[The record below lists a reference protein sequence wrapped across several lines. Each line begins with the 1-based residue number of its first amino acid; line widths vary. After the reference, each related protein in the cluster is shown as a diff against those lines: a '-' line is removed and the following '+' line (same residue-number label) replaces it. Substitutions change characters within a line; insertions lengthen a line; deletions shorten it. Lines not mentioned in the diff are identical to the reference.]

1 MCKWMTLLV
10 ILAVSLMAGCNG
22 ALGAHDPA
30 PQEVP
35 RGPAIASQST
45 VVPDAALAVAPNKSE
60 RRQVRTIEDD
70 PDADG
75 IANYRVI
82 ITDTFDAAGNMVSTL
97 REEDFEADGIIDS
110 RVMTSFGG

>member
-1 MCKWMTLLV
+1 MCKWMTLLT
-10 ILAVSLMAGCNG
+10 ILAATVTSGCNG
-22 ALGAHDPA
+22 AHGAQDSPRPLARRSSPVAWQSMSVPGEA
-30 PQEVP
+30 PE
-35 RGPAIASQST
+35 
-45 VVPDAALAVAPNKSE
+45 AAPSPYE

-97 REEDFEADGIIDS
+97 REEDFEADGIIDA

>member
-1 MCKWMTLLV
+1 MCKWMTLLA
-10 ILAVSLMAGCNG
+10 ILAATAMSGCSG
-22 ALGAHDPA
+22 AHGAHDSAQPTAPRVSPVAWQSMSVPGEAPA
-30 PQEVP
+30 
-35 RGPAIASQST
+35 
-45 VVPDAALAVAPNKSE
+45 AAPSPYE

-110 RVMTSFGG
+110 RVMTSFAD